1 MLRAPYPFVDE
12 CSILRKGQGGQNGDE
27 RSGGRWVD
35 ESRIARPVPRIFL
48 VKVLKQHLGD
58 AALVAVALVL
68 SIRAAFSATKLG
80 DYPGDAGPAL
90 AALLHGNLH
99 AFGHARPEMGDL
111 SLFVR
116 APFAALAYLGDPTV
130 LNIYRWGSLPCIASV
145 AVLGLWLAK
154 IARSRGMGP
163 LGQLMIVVL
172 SVFNPLTST
181 AIAMGHPEEL
191 LTASLC
197 IGTLV
202 AACEQRPV
210 LTVVLL
216 GLALACKQWSVI
228 AIPPILLALERG
240 RVRALVGAL
249 MVAALVTLPEFASSP
264 ATYLS
269 NQLSLA
275 SHHRSESS
283 ALSWWWPL
291 APNVTRY
298 VLIGGAKVPVT
309 LHRLPLQLVGS
320 LHALIITL
328 DAAIAAI
335 VARVRG
341 LPLRP
346 NDAFALM
353 AVAFLL
359 RCALDTQ
366 TMPYY
371 HAPLFLDLL
380 AWDAF
385 TAGRLPLRALGGAL
399 LSWVL
404 FERLTPGLIGVAPL
418 SILYGVSA
426 AIVLALLLRTFTT
439 TSRPSRRG
447 TVKQLSFSA

>member
-1 MLRAPYPFVDE
+1 M
-12 CSILRKGQGGQNGDE
+12 
-27 RSGGRWVD
+27 
-35 ESRIARPVPRIFL
+35 
-48 VKVLKQHLGD
+48 
-58 AALVAVALVL
+58 
-68 SIRAAFSATKLG
+68 
-80 DYPGDAGPAL
+80 
-90 AALLHGNLH
+90 
-99 AFGHARPEMGDL
+99 
-111 SLFVR
+111 
-116 APFAALAYLGDPTV
+116 
-130 LNIYRWGSLPCIASV
+130 
-145 AVLGLWLAK
+145 
-154 IARSRGMGP
+154 
-163 LGQLMIVVL
+163 
-172 SVFNPLTST
+172 
-181 AIAMGHPEEL
+181 
-191 LTASLC
+191 
-197 IGTLV
+197 
-202 AACEQRPV
+202 
-210 LTVVLL
+210 
-216 GLALACKQWSVI
+216 
-228 AIPPILLALERG
+228 
-240 RVRALVGAL
+240 
-249 MVAALVTLPEFASSP
+249 TLPEFVGSP

-269 NQLSLA
+269 NQMSLA
-275 SHHRSESS
+275 SHHRAESS

-291 APNVTRY
+291 APKVTRS
-298 VLIGGAKVPVT
+298 VLIGGARVPVT

-328 DAAIAAI
+328 DAAIVMI

-346 NDAFALM
+346 NDAFALT

-385 TAGRLPLRALGGAL
+385 TAERLPLRALGGAL

-439 TSRPSRRG
+439 TSHPSRRG